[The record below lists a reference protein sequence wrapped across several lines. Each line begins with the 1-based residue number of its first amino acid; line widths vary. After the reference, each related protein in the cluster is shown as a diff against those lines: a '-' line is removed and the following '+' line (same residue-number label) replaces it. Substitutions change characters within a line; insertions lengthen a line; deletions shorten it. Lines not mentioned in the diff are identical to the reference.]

1 MNGRGRATAPP
12 APSGPRVSARLRL
25 TLGYAAF
32 LLVAGLAVLV
42 GIYVVLRYVPDYP
55 LTAAN
60 PRDADLVI
68 PARPQILGAVVR
80 VSGAV
85 LLVLSVIGLVGG
97 WFLAGWVLRPLRQI
111 NDAVL
116 VAATGRLGHRVAL
129 SGRNDEFRQ
138 LADAFDHMLDR
149 LQDAFEAQERFAA
162 NASHELRTPLSVSA
176 TLLDVARRDPGGQDY
191 PRLLERLE
199 ITNTRA
205 IHLTE
210 ALLRLADANAV
221 TAASAPTD
229 LAGIARRA
237 VAESGDE
244 ARRSGVRLSHALAPA
259 PAVGDTAL
267 LTQLTVNLV
276 QNALRHNTGSA
287 GQDTAGQDTAGQDT
301 AGQDTAGQD
310 TAGHN
315 TGTASVTTG
324 RDPRTGGAVL
334 RVENTGPLYTAEA
347 AARLHEP
354 FLRGRGRVGTGQG
367 HGLGLALAARVVDV
381 HGGTLDLRPRGAGE
395 GGGLTVT
402 VTLPPPPAQSS

>member
-1 MNGRGRATAPP
+1 MNGRGSATAPP

-32 LLVAGLAVLV
+32 LFVAGLAVLV
-42 GIYVVLRYVPDYP
+42 GIYVVLRYVPNYP

-60 PRDADLVI
+60 PSDADLVI
-68 PARPQILGAVVR
+68 PARPQILEAVVKI
-80 VSGAV
+80 SGAV

-97 WFLAGWVLRPLRQI
+97 WFLAGWVLRPLREI

-176 TLLDVARRDPGGQDY
+176 TLLDVARRDPEGQDY
-191 PRLLERLE
+191 PRLLERLD

-205 IHLTE
+205 IDLTE

-229 LAGIARRA
+229 LAGIARGV
-237 VAESGDE
+237 VAESGE
-244 ARRSGVRLSHALAPA
+244 EVRRSGVRLDHALAPA

-267 LTQLTVNLV
+267 LAQLTENLV
-276 QNALRHNTGSA
+276 RNALRHNIGS
-287 GQDTAGQDTAGQDT
+287 
-301 AGQDTAGQD
+301 
-310 TAGHN
+310 
-315 TGTASVTTG
+315 GTASVTTG

-334 RVENTGPLYTAEA
+334 RVENTGPVYTPEA

-354 FLRGRGRVGTGQG
+354 FLRGQGRIGTGQG
-367 HGLGLALAARVVDV
+367 HGLGLALVARVVDV

-402 VTLPPPPAQSS
+402 VTLPPPTPPAPDQSS

>member
-1 MNGRGRATAPP
+1 MNGRVREYGKGRGNGRGTTPTGP
-12 APSGPRVSARLRL
+12 WGPRVSARLRL
-25 TLGYAAF
+25 TLGYAGF
-32 LLVAGLAVLV
+32 LVVAGLAVLAGV
-42 GIYVVLRYVPDYP
+42 YVVLRYVPDYP

-68 PARPQILGAVVR
+68 PARAEILNAVVN
-80 VSGAV
+80 VSGLV
-85 LLVLSVIGLVGG
+85 LLVLAVIGLVGG

-116 VAATGRLGHRVAL
+116 IAATGRLGHRVAL

-176 TLLDVARRDPGGQDY
+176 TLLDVARRDPEGQDY
-191 PRLLERLE
+191 PRLLERLD
-199 ITNTRA
+199 ITNARA
-205 IHLTE
+205 VDLTE

-229 LAGIARRA
+229 LAEIARGV
-237 VAESGDE
+237 VAESEGE
-244 ARRSGVRLSHALAPA
+244 ARRFGVRLGHTLAPA
-259 PAVGDTAL
+259 PAVGDAAL
-267 LTQLTVNLV
+267 LTQLIENLV
-276 QNALRHNTGSA
+276 RNSLRHNVRAGGTGA
-287 GQDTAGQDTAGQDT
+287 GTVE
-301 AGQDTAGQD
+301 
-310 TAGHN
+310 

-334 RVENTGPLYTAEA
+334 RVENTGPVYPPETV
-347 AARLHEP
+347 ARLHEP
-354 FLRGRGRVGTGQG
+354 FLRGQGRTGTGQG
-367 HGLGLALAARVVDV
+367 HGLGLALVLRVVDV
-381 HGGTLDLRPRGAGE
+381 HHGVLDLRQRGAPE

-402 VTLPPPPAQSS
+402 VTLPPPPAPRSAPAPDQSS